1 MESVLALLPQEKE
14 FVTEDGLSG
23 TLTLQLSTVRVETA
37 GYGSSTKTVTTT
49 RSYPNL
55 ESEDTQYIPKSIQDG
70 GRTMTLQDIS
80 WQTANTSNV
89 DDFALGD
96 RYTAVA
102 TYTGTATSSYVTGY
116 NVSAEYSGT
125 VSRIALDRVRYV
137 AIFERT
143 TFVPEELPPEEIED
157 PNDPNLLE
165 TPELPGEMNPSEDSA
180 PGFHFNWAFLLI
192 PLAVVAVGGGGLG
205 IALFLRRRSESREET
220 H

>member
-55 ESEDTQYIPKSIQDG
+55 ESQDTQYIPKSIQDG

-80 WQTANTSNV
+80 WQTANTANV

-143 TFVPEELPPEEIED
+143 TFVPEEPPTEEIENL
-157 PNDPNLLE
+157 NDPSLLE
-165 TPELPGEMNPSEDSA
+165 TPELPGEVSPPE
-180 PGFHFNWAFLLI
+180 GFRFNWGFLLI